1 MKEHFTGPR
10 TTKTNIREIT
20 HSLRVKRS
28 TTKNTDLRFS
38 QDLSSTI
45 EHIWVSLI
53 LLMCLKLYVLDSKTV
68 RKSVP
73 QEIRLEL
80 LEEGCLQQS

>member
-1 MKEHFTGPR
+1 MGQR
-10 TTKTNIREIT
+10 ITKTNIREIT
-20 HSLRVKRS
+20 RSLKVKRS

-45 EHIWVSLI
+45 EHIWVFLTQ
-53 LLMCLKLYVLDSKTV
+53 LMCLKLYVLDSKTV
-68 RKSVP
+68 RKSVL

-80 LEEGCLQQS
+80 QEAGCLQQS